1 MLARLVTGESNSDRA
16 RQLVISHHTVK
27 THISNLLSQLQARDR
42 SHAAVIGLRLGL
54 IDWPSA

>member
-1 MLARLVTGESNSDRA
+1 M
-16 RQLVISHHTVK
+16 ISHHTVK